1 MATYRVYQKSPNLK
15 GEAPIYISF
24 YLNRKK
30 IEVATK
36 ISVPVNDFDKERGII
51 KTSSEFAKDK
61 NLIIDN
67 IRASIND
74 IFVQNRLRNR
84 TLTAE
89 QFWSEFRNP
98 KSCSDFFS
106 FCEQSQKLRF
116 QEVKE
121 KTKIKHLTVL
131 KTLYEFKHP
140 IYFDE
145 LTTDLFR
152 KYILHCRKIRKNQEV
167 TINKNIDTISIY
179 LNEAVRAGYISEN
192 PIHKIKLR
200 GIQSEPV
207 YLDEEEL
214 TTLLYMYKRE
224 ECPGNMHIVLE
235 FFLFLCFSSLH
246 IGDAKALTIE
256 QIGKDEFYYIREK
269 LTNTCPKIVH
279 VPISD
284 PLRTIINRV
293 KGDRKT
299 GKLFNHI
306 ITDQKINTNLKEI
319 ALRACIK
326 KRLCA
331 KTGRHTFATIYLRRT
346 KDLNS
351 LKDIMGHSNIKQTLV
366 YAHVLDQGHYKI
378 FCVNGKYG
386 IQV

>member
-1 MATYRVYQKSPNLK
+1 MATYRVYQKNANLK

-30 IEVATK
+30 IEVPTK
-36 ISVPVNDFDKERGII
+36 ISVSIEDFDKERGII
-51 KTSSEFAKDK
+51 KPASEFAKDK
-61 NLIIDN
+61 NLIIDK
-67 IRASIND
+67 IRASINE

-89 QFWSEFRNP
+89 QFWNEYRNP
-98 KSCSDFFS
+98 KNYSDFFS

-121 KTKIKHLTVL
+121 KTKIKHQTVL

-140 IYFDE
+140 IHFDE
-145 LTTDLFR
+145 LTSELFR
-152 KYILHCRKIRKNQEV
+152 KYILHCRKVRKNKEV
-167 TINKNIDTISIY
+167 TINKNIQTISIY
-179 LNEAVRAGYISEN
+179 LNEAVKSGYISEN
-192 PIHKIKLR
+192 PVHRIKLR
-200 GIQSEPV
+200 GVESEPV
-207 YLDEEEL
+207 YLNEEEL
-214 TTLLYMYKRE
+214 STLLYMYKKK
-224 ECPGNMHIVLE
+224 ECPGNMHSVLE

-256 QIGKDEFYYIREK
+256 QIGKEEFYYVREK

-284 PLRTIINRV
+284 PLRSIINRTA
-293 KGDRKT
+293 GERKT

-306 ITDQKINTNLKEI
+306 ITDQRINSNLKEI
-319 ALRACIK
+319 ALRAGINK
-326 KRLCA
+326 KLCA
-331 KTGRHTFATIYLRRT
+331 KTGRHTFATIYLRNT

-351 LKDIMGHSNIKQTLV
+351 LKDILGHRNIKQTLV
-366 YAHVLDQGHYKI
+366 YAHVLDQDRKEGVRI
-378 FCVNGKYG
+378 FNMFKL
-386 IQV
+386 

>member
-1 MATYRVYQKSPNLK
+1 MATYRVYQKNPNLK

-98 KSCSDFFS
+98 KGCSDFFS

-145 LTTDLFR
+145 LTSDLFR

-224 ECPGNMHIVLE
+224 ECPGNMHLVLE

-256 QIGKDEFYYIREK
+256 QIGKEEFYYIRKK

-331 KTGRHTFATIYLRRT
+331 KTGRHTFATIFLRKT

-366 YAHVLDQGHYKI
+366 YAHVLDQDRKE
-378 FCVNGKYG
+378 G
-386 IQV
+386 IQIFNAFKI

>member
-98 KSCSDFFS
+98 KGCSDFFS

-145 LTTDLFR
+145 LTSDLFR

-224 ECPGNMHIVLE
+224 ECPGNMHLVLE

-256 QIGKDEFYYIREK
+256 QIGKEEFYYIREK

-331 KTGRHTFATIYLRRT
+331 KTGRHTFATIFLRKT

-366 YAHVLDQGHYKI
+366 YAHVLDQDRKE
-378 FCVNGKYG
+378 G
-386 IQV
+386 IQIFNAFKI

>member
-214 TTLLYMYKRE
+214 TNLLYMYKRE

-366 YAHVLDQGHYKI
+366 YAHVLDQDRKEGIRIFNAFKI
-378 FCVNGKYG
+378 
-386 IQV
+386 

>member
-366 YAHVLDQGHYKI
+366 YAHVLDQDRKEGIRIFNAFKI
-378 FCVNGKYG
+378 
-386 IQV
+386 

>member
-51 KTSSEFAKDK
+51 KTSSEFAKEK

-366 YAHVLDQGHYKI
+366 YAHVLDQDRKEGIRIFNAFKI
-378 FCVNGKYG
+378 
-386 IQV
+386 

>member
-1 MATYRVYQKSPNLK
+1 MATYRVYQKNANQK

-30 IEVATK
+30 IEVPTK
-36 ISVPVNDFDKERGII
+36 ISVSINDFDKDKGII
-51 KTSSEFAKDK
+51 KSGSEFAKDK

-67 IRASIND
+67 IRASINE

-89 QFWSEFRNP
+89 QFWNEFRNP
-98 KSCSDFFS
+98 KNYSDFFS

-116 QEVKE
+116 QEVKP
-121 KTKIKHLTVL
+121 KTRTKHQTVL

-140 IYFDE
+140 IHFDE
-145 LTTDLFR
+145 LTTDFFR
-152 KYILHCRKIRKNQEV
+152 KYILHCRKNRKNKEV
-167 TINKNIDTISIY
+167 TINKNIQTISIY
-179 LNEAVRAGYISEN
+179 LNEAVRSGYISEN
-192 PIHKIKLR
+192 PVHNIKMR
-200 GIQSEPV
+200 GVILEPT
-207 YLDEEEL
+207 YLNEEEL
-214 TTLLYMYKRE
+214 YTLLCMYCRE
-224 ECPGNMHIVLE
+224 ECPGHMHEVLE

-306 ITDQKINTNLKEI
+306 ISDQRINSNLKEI
-319 ALRACIK
+319 ASRAGIK
-326 KRLCA
+326 KKLCA
-331 KTGRHTFATIYLRRT
+331 KIGRHTFATIYLGKT

-351 LKDIMGHSNIKQTLV
+351 LREILGHKSIKQTLI
-366 YAHVLDQGHYKI
+366 YAHVLDQDRKAGVQIFNMFKI
-378 FCVNGKYG
+378 
-386 IQV
+386 

>member
-256 QIGKDEFYYIREK
+256 QIGKDEFYYTREK

-366 YAHVLDQGHYKI
+366 YAHVLDQDRKEGIRIFNAFKI
-378 FCVNGKYG
+378 
-386 IQV
+386 

>member
-1 MATYRVYQKSPNLK
+1 MATYRVYQKNANQK

-30 IEVATK
+30 IEVPTK
-36 ISVPVNDFDKERGII
+36 ISVPVSDFDKDKGLI
-51 KTSSEFAKDK
+51 KACSEFAKDK

-89 QFWSEFRNP
+89 LFWNEYRNP
-98 KSCSDFFS
+98 KNYSDFFS
-106 FCEQSQKLRF
+106 FCEQSQRLRF

-121 KTKIKHLTVL
+121 KTKTKHLTVL
-131 KTLYEFKHP
+131 KTLQEFKHP
-140 IYFDE
+140 IHFDE

-152 KYILHCRKIRKNQEV
+152 KYILHCRKVRQNKEV
-167 TINKNIDTISIY
+167 TINKNIQTISIY
-179 LNEAVRAGYISEN
+179 LNEAVRFGYISEN
-192 PIHKIKLR
+192 PVHKIKLR
-200 GIQSEPV
+200 GVISEPI
-207 YLDEEEL
+207 YLNEEEL
-214 TTLLYMYKRE
+214 STLLHMYNKE
-224 ECPGNMHIVLE
+224 ECPGNMHRVLE

-256 QIGKDEFYYIREK
+256 QIGKEEFYYVREK

-284 PLRTIINRV
+284 PLRTIIRRTI
-293 KGDRKT
+293 GDRKS

-306 ITDQKINTNLKEI
+306 ITDQRINSYLKEI
-319 ALRACIK
+319 ALRAGIK
-326 KRLCA
+326 KKLCA
-331 KTGRHTFATIYLRRT
+331 KTGRHTFATIYLRKTR
-346 KDLNS
+346 DLNS
-351 LKDIMGHSNIKQTLV
+351 LKDILGHRNIKQTLV
-366 YAHVLDQGHYKI
+366 YAHVLDQDRKE
-378 FCVNGKYG
+378 G
-386 IQV
+386 IQIFNVFKI

>member
-36 ISVPVNDFDKERGII
+36 ISVSVNDFDKERGII

-98 KSCSDFFS
+98 KNYSDFFS
-106 FCEQSQKLRF
+106 FVVQSQKLRF

-131 KTLYEFKHP
+131 NTLYEFKHP
-140 IYFDE
+140 IHFDE

-152 KYILHCRKIRKNQEV
+152 KYILHCRKVRKNQEV
-167 TINKNIDTISIY
+167 TINKNIDTISVY
-179 LNEAVRAGYISEN
+179 LNEAIRAGYISEN
-192 PIHKIKLR
+192 PVHKIKLR
-200 GIQSEPV
+200 GVQSEPV
-207 YLDEEEL
+207 YLNEEEL

-224 ECPGNMHIVLE
+224 ECPGNMHMVLE

-256 QIGKDEFYYIREK
+256 QIGKEEFYYIREK

-284 PLRTIINRV
+284 PLRTIINKV
-293 KGDRKT
+293 KGDRKS

-319 ALRACIK
+319 ALRASIK

-331 KTGRHTFATIYLRRT
+331 KTGRHTFATVFLRRT
-346 KDLNS
+346 KDINT

-366 YAHVLDQGHYKI
+366 YVHVLDQDRKE
-378 FCVNGKYG
+378 G
-386 IQV
+386 IQIFNIFKI

>member
-200 GIQSEPV
+200 GIQSETV

-366 YAHVLDQGHYKI
+366 YAHVLDQDRKEGIRIFNAFKI
-378 FCVNGKYG
+378 
-386 IQV
+386 

>member
-98 KSCSDFFS
+98 KGCSDFFS

-256 QIGKDEFYYIREK
+256 QIGKEEFYYIREK

-293 KGDRKT
+293 KGNRKT

-331 KTGRHTFATIYLRRT
+331 KTGRHTFATIYLRKT

-366 YAHVLDQGHYKI
+366 YAHVLDQDRKE
-378 FCVNGKYG
+378 G
-386 IQV
+386 IQIFNAFKI

>member
-1 MATYRVYQKSPNLK
+1 
-15 GEAPIYISF
+15 
-24 YLNRKK
+24 
-30 IEVATK
+30 
-36 ISVPVNDFDKERGII
+36 
-51 KTSSEFAKDK
+51 
-61 NLIIDN
+61 
-67 IRASIND
+67 
-74 IFVQNRLRNR
+74 
-84 TLTAE
+84 
-89 QFWSEFRNP
+89 
-98 KSCSDFFS
+98 
-106 FCEQSQKLRF
+106 
-116 QEVKE
+116 
-121 KTKIKHLTVL
+121 
-131 KTLYEFKHP
+131 
-140 IYFDE
+140 
-145 LTTDLFR
+145 
-152 KYILHCRKIRKNQEV
+152 
-167 TINKNIDTISIY
+167 
-179 LNEAVRAGYISEN
+179 
-192 PIHKIKLR
+192 
-200 GIQSEPV
+200 
-207 YLDEEEL
+207 
-214 TTLLYMYKRE
+214 MYKRE

-366 YAHVLDQGHYKI
+366 YAHVLDQDRKEGIRIFNAFKI
-378 FCVNGKYG
+378 
-386 IQV
+386 

>member
-98 KSCSDFFS
+98 KGCSDFFS

-366 YAHVLDQGHYKI
+366 YAHVLDQDRQLGVKV
-378 FCVNGKYG
+378 FDSFV
-386 IQV
+386 

>member
-224 ECPGNMHIVLE
+224 ECPSNMHIVLE

-366 YAHVLDQGHYKI
+366 YAHVLDQDRKEGIRIFNAFKI
-378 FCVNGKYG
+378 
-386 IQV
+386 

>member
-98 KSCSDFFS
+98 KGCSDFFS

-179 LNEAVRAGYISEN
+179 LNEALRAGYISEN

-366 YAHVLDQGHYKI
+366 YAHVLDQDRKEGIRIFNAFKI
-378 FCVNGKYG
+378 
-386 IQV
+386 

>member
-51 KTSSEFAKDK
+51 KTSSEFSKDK

-98 KSCSDFFS
+98 KGCSDFFS

-145 LTTDLFR
+145 LTSDLFR

-224 ECPGNMHIVLE
+224 ECPGNMHLVLE

-256 QIGKDEFYYIREK
+256 QIGKEEFYYIREK

-331 KTGRHTFATIYLRRT
+331 KTGRHTFATIYLRKT

-366 YAHVLDQGHYKI
+366 YAHVLDQDRKE
-378 FCVNGKYG
+378 G
-386 IQV
+386 IQIFNAFKI

>member
-36 ISVPVNDFDKERGII
+36 ISVPVQDFDKERGII

-366 YAHVLDQGHYKI
+366 YAHVLDQDRKEGIRIFNAFKI
-378 FCVNGKYG
+378 
-386 IQV
+386 